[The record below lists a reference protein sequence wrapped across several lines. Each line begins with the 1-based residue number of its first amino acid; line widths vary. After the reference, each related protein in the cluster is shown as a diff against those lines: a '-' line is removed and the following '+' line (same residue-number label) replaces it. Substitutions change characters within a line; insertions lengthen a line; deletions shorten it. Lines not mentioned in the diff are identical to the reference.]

1 MPEQNTNRALTEAA
15 ADEWKVLPSGLT
27 VLVRPMPGYS
37 GTHVIYATRFG
48 SIDRDFRVD
57 GREVH
62 LPAGVAHFLE
72 HKMFED
78 EDGDAFAKFA
88 KTGANA
94 NAFTSFDRTCYLFTA
109 TEQLD
114 ESLDVLLGM
123 VGRPYFTEQTIAK
136 EQGIIGQEIRMY
148 EDDPNWRVFFNMLGG
163 IYHENP
169 VKIDIAGTKESIAQI
184 NADLLYR
191 CYYTFYKLH
200 NLFKTNLM

>member
-78 EDGDAFAKFA
+78 GRRCLCKVRQ
-88 KTGANA
+88 
-94 NAFTSFDRTCYLFTA
+94 DRCQCQCLY
-109 TEQLD
+109 QL
-114 ESLDVLLGM
+114 
-123 VGRPYFTEQTIAK
+123 
-136 EQGIIGQEIRMY
+136 
-148 EDDPNWRVFFNMLGG
+148 
-163 IYHENP
+163 
-169 VKIDIAGTKESIAQI
+169 
-184 NADLLYR
+184 
-191 CYYTFYKLH
+191 
-200 NLFKTNLM
+200 